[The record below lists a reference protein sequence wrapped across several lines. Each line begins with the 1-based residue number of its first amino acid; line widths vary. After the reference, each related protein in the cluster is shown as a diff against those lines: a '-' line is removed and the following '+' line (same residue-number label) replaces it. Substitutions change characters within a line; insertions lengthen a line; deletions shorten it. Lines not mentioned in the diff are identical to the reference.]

1 MTVLYIDSI
10 GTTSLLSTTST
21 LEDTVE
27 DSDTRSTTISGL
39 ASSLTSSMSEG
50 TRMNV
55 YMANQYV
62 DSLSD
67 QQLVQMIDLLDAK
80 EDSILSQTT
89 YQEEQPKVFQKTSK
103 V

>member
-1 MTVLYIDSI
+1 MTVLYVDPI

-27 DSDTRSTTISGL
+27 DSDARSTTISGL

-80 EDSILSQTT
+80 EDSLLSQIT
-89 YQEEQPKVFQKTSK
+89 YQEEQPKVFQKTNK